1 MEPIRLLFITILEEQ
16 KQGGKM
22 AKRKRLIDQIYNGA
36 FENAEFTQS
45 SKATFY
51 SMGAILLL
59 GFILS
64 RNVKK

>member
-1 MEPIRLLFITILEEQ
+1 
-16 KQGGKM
+16 M

-36 FENAEFTQS
+36 FENAEFTQDT
-45 SKATFY
+45 KATFY
-51 SMGAILLL
+51 SMGIVLLL